1 VAIVHAGAGTAMPA
15 PSVALSDKVG
25 FLKHRGSY
33 PGCPRRIEAVETHF
47 AWVFLTPRLAYK
59 LKKPLR
65 LGKMDYRS
73 LAARKCGCQEEL
85 RLNRRLAP
93 TVYLS
98 LQQLSS
104 GPRGQLR
111 FGTSGRIV
119 EHLIKMRRLPQA
131 AMLDQL
137 LKRER
142 LTRMQLERLVRRLAR
157 FFAIAPRQP
166 MPASDYLARL
176 RQSVR
181 ANRDALRRLAPRLPA
196 RLVEGVAQC
205 ELVLINRLQSELA
218 RRCERLVEG
227 HGDLRAEH
235 VCLTDPVSIIDC
247 LEFDPLLRRLDPA
260 QDVALLGLEIARLG
274 NEVLAQAFLE
284 AFFRASGDDI
294 SEAVLQFYMSHTAMT
309 RAKLAAWHIG
319 DPQYPDPG
327 PWIRRTQRC
336 LREAQR
342 HARRSLRS
350 IGSPGSRDSGRPMLE
365 QLGQRQAA
373 QRSRQRLAEQG
384 GNGQHRELGGR

>member
-1 VAIVHAGAGTAMPA
+1 MRRS
-15 PSVALSDKVG
+15 SVALSDKVA
-25 FLKHRGSY
+25 FLKHRNSY
-33 PGCPRRIEAVETHF
+33 PSRSRRIEAVETHF

-73 LAARKCGCQEEL
+73 LAARKRGCQEEL

-93 TVYLS
+93 SVYLS
-98 LQQLSS
+98 LEQLSI

-111 FGTSGRIV
+111 FGASGRIV
-119 EHLIKMRRLPQA
+119 EHLIKMRRLPRA
-131 AMLDQL
+131 AMLDQVL
-137 LKRER
+137 RRKRV
-142 LTRMQLERLVRRLAR
+142 TRAQLERVARRLVQ
-157 FFAIAPRQP
+157 FYAIAPPQP
-166 MPASDYLARL
+166 MAARDYLARL
-176 RQSVR
+176 RRSVY
-181 ANRDALRRLAPRLPA
+181 ANREALRRLAPGIAA
-196 RLVEGVAQC
+196 RLVEGVAQG
-205 ELVLINRLQSELA
+205 ELVLINHIQDELA

-235 VCLTDPVSIIDC
+235 VCLTPPVSIIDC
-247 LEFDPLLRRLDPA
+247 LEFDPQLRRLDPA

-274 NEVLAQAFLE
+274 NAALAQWFLE
-284 AFFRASGDDI
+284 AFFGATGDDI
-294 SEAVLQFYMSHTAMT
+294 SEAALQFYMSLTAMT

-319 DPQYPDPG
+319 DPQFPDAR

-350 IGSPGSRDSGRPMLE
+350 LGSSGSRDSGWPMLE
-365 QLGQRQAA
+365 QFRQRQAA
-373 QRSRQRLAEQG
+373 QRSRQRLAEQRG
-384 GNGQHRELGGR
+384 DGQHRELGGR

>member
-1 VAIVHAGAGTAMPA
+1 MRRS
-15 PSVALSDKVG
+15 SVALSDKVA

-33 PGCPRRIEAVETHF
+33 SSRSRRVEAIETHF

-73 LAARKCGCQEEL
+73 LAARKRGCQEEL

-98 LQQLSS
+98 LEQLSI

-111 FGTSGRIV
+111 FGASGRIV
-119 EHLIKMRRLPQA
+119 EHLIKMRRLPRA

-137 LKRER
+137 LRRKRV
-142 LTRMQLERLVRRLAR
+142 TRAQLERLARRLVQ
-157 FFAIAPRQP
+157 FFAVAPPQP
-166 MPASDYLARL
+166 MAGRDYLARL
-176 RQSVR
+176 RRSVR

-196 RLVEGVAQC
+196 PLVEGVARS
-205 ELVLINRLQSELA
+205 ELVLINRIQDELA

-235 VCLTDPVSIIDC
+235 VCLTDPMSIIDC
-247 LEFDPLLRRLDPA
+247 LEFDPQLRRLDPA

-274 NEVLAQAFLE
+274 NEALAQWFLE
-284 AFFRASGDDI
+284 AFFEATGDDI
-294 SEAVLQFYMSHTAMT
+294 SQAALQFYMSLTAMT

-319 DPQYPDPG
+319 DPQFPDSR

-350 IGSPGSRDSGRPMLE
+350 LGSSGSRDSGWPMLE
-365 QLGQRQAA
+365 QFRQRQAA
-373 QRSRQRLAEQG
+373 QRSRQRLAEQRG
-384 GNGQHRELGGR
+384 DGQHRELGGS

>member
-1 VAIVHAGAGTAMPA
+1 MPMR
-15 PSVALSDKVG
+15 PSSVALSDKVA
-25 FLKHRGSY
+25 FLKHRRSY
-33 PGCPRRIEAVETHF
+33 PSRPRRIEVVETHF
-47 AWVFLTPRLAYK
+47 AWVFLAPRLAYK

-73 LAARKCGCQEEL
+73 LAARKRGCQEEL

-98 LQQLSS
+98 LEQLSS
-104 GPRGQLR
+104 GPRGRLR
-111 FGTSGRIV
+111 FGTSGRTV
-119 EHLIKMRRLPQA
+119 EYLIKMRRLPRA

-137 LKRER
+137 LRRKRV
-142 LTRMQLERLVRRLAR
+142 TRVQLERLVRRLAQ

-166 MPASDYLARL
+166 MAASDYLARL

-181 ANRDALRRLAPRLPA
+181 ANRDAMRRLAPGLPA
-196 RLVEGVAQC
+196 RLVKGVAQL
-205 ELVLINRLQSELA
+205 ELMLIGRIQAELA
-218 RRCERLVEG
+218 RRGERLVGG

-247 LEFDPLLRRLDPA
+247 LEFDPQLRRLDPA

-274 NEVLAQAFLE
+274 NKALAQSFLE
-284 AFFRASGDDI
+284 AFFRTTGDDI
-294 SEAVLQFYMSHTAMT
+294 SEAALQFYMSLTAMT
-309 RAKLAAWHIG
+309 RAKLAAWHVG

-327 PWIRRTQRC
+327 PWIRRAQRC

-342 HARRSLRS
+342 HARQSLRS
-350 IGSPGSRDSGRPMLE
+350 LGSSGSRVSRRPMLE
-365 QLGQRQAA
+365 QLSQRQAA
-373 QRSRQRLAEQG
+373 QRSRHRLAEQG
-384 GNGQHRELGGR
+384 GNGQHRELGGS